1 MVGRVS
7 GISCA
12 LATMR
17 PRVLYFAVFVFYS
30 LTGGRFASTFLEHEL
45 GFSAK
50 WISITMSIQLL
61 VSNVCK
67 PWLGK
72 VADSWEA
79 SFHGGRGNTGRL
91 RVMSLGLLLSTV
103 AMLSHGLGRIINP
116 TKKKYD
122 FGDIETEDTNIQLPL
137 YIYHVILRV
146 FFVLGTGACGLAL
159 DGLTLAQLERQGI
172 DKNNYGKERFYG
184 ALSWGISHVFLGPV
198 VEFFGFSALY
208 GTTVFAFVGCLI
220 VIQMY
225 SNADAPIQYAGVDSE
240 VDIVESSAMEY
251 QSNASPVCVS
261 AKIFQPQ
268 SCKRMKKKTSFIND
282 IIDIDVTNATNTK
295 SLTLL
300 ELVRLLFQT
309 GSLFKASFIMSL
321 FALSIGMSVVES
333 LIFLYFE
340 FLGGSNIMCGM
351 TVCVTVLFELPLFH
365 YAPIILERLGSATMM
380 HLGCLAYIVRA
391 IGYSFIPQQ
400 HPYLVL
406 FLEPLHGF
414 TIGFAG
420 TSSVAFA
427 DEWVPAG
434 YESSGQGFISM
445 IGGFGQFVGLCIGG
459 YLEGRVLYRVLAMIV
474 TLGSLILGIG
484 KCWTAKPR
492 YQQER
497 RIDPSFLPVES
508 LEMT

>member
-1 MVGRVS
+1 M
-7 GISCA
+7 
-12 LATMR
+12 MR
-17 PRVLYFAVFVFYS
+17 PRVLYFAVFVFHS
-30 LTGGRFASTFLEHEL
+30 LSGGRFTSTFLEHQL
-45 GFSAK
+45 GFTTK
-50 WISITMSIQLL
+50 RISTAMSIQLL

-79 SFHGGRGNTGRL
+79 SFDEGRGNTGRL

-103 AMLSHGLGRIINP
+103 AMLSHGLGSIIYS
-116 TKKKYD
+116 TKTIHD
-122 FGDIETEDTNIQLPL
+122 IGDIETDDTNLQLPL
-137 YIYHVILRV
+137 YIYHIILRV

-172 DKNNYGKERFYG
+172 DKNNYGKERLYG
-184 ALSWGISHVFLGPV
+184 AISWGISHVLLGPIFD
-198 VEFFGFSALY
+198 FFGFRALY

-225 SNADAPIQYAGVDSE
+225 SNADSSSQYAGVGIE
-240 VDIVESSAMEY
+240 VDIIESSAIED
-251 QSNASPVCVS
+251 QSNASPICVT

-268 SCKRMKKKTSFIND
+268 SGKQMKKKTSFVNETTD
-282 IIDIDVTNATNTK
+282 ISATDDSNATTTEA
-295 SLTLL
+295 LTLL
-300 ELVRLLFQT
+300 ELGRLLFHT

-365 YAPIILERLGSATMM
+365 YAPSILKRLGSATMM
-380 HLGCLAYIVRA
+380 QLGCLAYIVRT

-406 FLEPLHGF
+406 FLEPLHGC

-459 YLEGRVLYRVLAMIV
+459 FLEGRLLYRVLATIV

-484 KCWTAKPR
+484 KYWTAKPH

-497 RIDPSFLPVES
+497 RIDPSFQPVES
-508 LEMT
+508 IEMT